1 MDIVEVRD
9 LTYKYPTSSDQVLR
23 GVSLRV
29 KKGEFCSIIGPN
41 GAGKTTLCNAIRG
54 LVPHFYKGDMQG
66 EVLINGQSTMDV
78 SLADLALSV
87 GFVFQN
93 PFTQISGIAKTV
105 FGELAFGLENLGVE
119 PDEIRR
125 RVSRMLEVAKLQD
138 LAERSPFE
146 ISGGQQ
152 QRVAL
157 ASIIIMEPE
166 ILVIDEPTSQLDP
179 QSTEEIFEIIQ
190 LMKMQGKTI
199 ILVEHKIYLV
209 AQYSDH
215 VVLIEDGSIVMDGST
230 DEILSDPAVLQ
241 HGTSLP
247 QFALLGIEMRKRG
260 YRLDKIPITE
270 AQAVEQI
277 GGYFTE
283 KAVD

>member
-199 ILVEHKIYLV
+199 ILVEHKIDLV